1 MSYAVINYKENK
13 GLGFVKAEQIL
24 DEVIIQV
31 PKFKKEKTKKYS
43 KKVIKMLKKYNTS
56 NIVLN
61 EDLQLNEEFKNIL
74 YENNNYIITG
84 KRLYKVLILTILK
97 DISKQME
104 LNFESVNISILVD
117 EYSIENIDL
126 IEHIAKEVKTLT
138 VVTSNMAR
146 FEKIYEKLFE
156 KYGIIL
162 RILEKGR
169 NNLKRSQYVINIDFT
184 YNDIKQLTLAK
195 NAVCLS
201 INEKIGELKKG
212 FNGIIINDIDIY
224 INKECKNFRTLSLCE
239 AYLYNYL
246 KKIKDNENIFEKS
259 EYKINGYYG
268 NKGNV
273 IGEEFKRLGKTYVK
287 KK

>member
-13 GLGFVKAEQIL
+13 GLGLVKAEQIL

-43 KKVIKMLKKYNTS
+43 KKVVKILKKYNTS

-61 EDLQLNEEFKNIL
+61 EDLQLNEDFKNIL

-104 LNFESVNISILVD
+104 INFETMNISILVD

-146 FEKIYEKLFE
+146 FEKIYEKLLE

-162 RILEKGR
+162 RILEKGK

-184 YNDIKQLTLAK
+184 YDDIRQLTLAK
-195 NAVCLS
+195 NAVCIS